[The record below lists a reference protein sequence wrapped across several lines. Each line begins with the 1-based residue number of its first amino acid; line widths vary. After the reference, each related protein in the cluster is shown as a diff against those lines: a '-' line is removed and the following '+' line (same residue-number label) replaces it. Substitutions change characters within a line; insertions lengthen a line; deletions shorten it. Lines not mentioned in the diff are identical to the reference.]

1 MCKPVI
7 KWVGGKRQLL
17 NELKQYMPKKFNTYF
32 EPFIGGGALFFDL
45 KIEKSFIN
53 DYNSEL
59 TNLYEIIKNY
69 PEELIQD
76 LEKHKNDS
84 DYFYKIRELDRTPE
98 KYKKISKI
106 KKASRFIYLNK
117 TGFNG
122 LYRVNKSGQFNVPF
136 GRYKNPNYADK
147 ENILACSNLLQHTT
161 ILNGDFEIIK
171 EYIQKGDFV
180 YLDPPYVPLNGTS
193 SFTEYTDKGFDEDTQ
208 FRLKELCDY
217 INSIGAYFMLSN
229 SYTDYIKNLYKD
241 YNLITVQANR
251 ALNCKATG
259 RGKIN
264 EYIVINYKINKGN

>member
-17 NELKQYMPKKFNTYF
+17 DELKKYMPKKFNTYF

-45 KIEKSFIN
+45 KIKKSFIN

-59 TNLYEIIKNY
+59 TNLYDIIKRKPN
-69 PEELIQD
+69 ELIED
-76 LEKHKNDS
+76 LMEHQNNS
-84 DYFYKIRELDRTPE
+84 EYFYRIRELDRTPE
-98 KYKKISKI
+98 KYKKLSNI

-122 LYRVNKSGQFNVPF
+122 LYRVNKNGQFNVPF
-136 GRYKNPNYADK
+136 GKYKNPNYADSN
-147 ENILACSNLLQHTT
+147 NILACSNLLQETT

-171 EYIQKGDFV
+171 KYIKKDDFV
-180 YLDPPYVPLNGTS
+180 YFDPPYVPLNNTS
-193 SFTEYTDKGFDEDTQ
+193 NFTGYTDKGFDEDMQ

-229 SYTDYIKNLYKD
+229 SYTEYIENLYKE

-251 ALNCKATG
+251 ALNCKAAG

-264 EYIVINYKINKGN
+264 EYIVINYKVNKG